1 MKLKLNNEEY
11 NIEIIKKITTKNT
24 YIRVKEDLT
33 IHVTANTLTSNK
45 KITEIINE
53 NINSIQNMINKAK
66 NKKEYNSNFYY
77 LGKKYDVV
85 YTNSETI
92 EFGDEKVFIGKNIDL
107 EKVLKKQAL
116 VLFQKR
122 LDIVYSNFSKKIPYP
137 TLTIR
142 RMKSRWG
149 VCNTKTKRITL
160 NLELIKKDIKCLDYV
175 IVHELSHLIHADHS
189 NKFWTLV
196 EENCSDYKNIRKQM
210 KEY

>member
-11 NIEIIKKITTKNT
+11 NIEIVKKITTKNT
-24 YIRVKEDLT
+24 YIRVKENLT
-33 IHVTANTLTSNK
+33 IYVTANTLTSNK

-77 LGKKYDVV
+77 LGKQYDVV

-92 EFGDEKVFIGKNIDL
+92 EFGNEKVFIGKNVDL

-196 EENCSDYKNIRKQM
+196 EENCPDYKNVRKQM